1 MKFQTVVLALI
12 AAILVA
18 CGGGNIA
25 VKTPLQGQITVG
37 SEREA
42 QRASRALLEKI
53 DNSQAEIERVDRQIA
68 TALGETKRAER
79 EALQKQKAELQGI
92 VRENLKEF
100 LSFAPKFKAQGWE
113 LAAFDDAR
121 YFFYTN
127 RFKDLAP
134 TGQAPG

>member
-1 MKFQTVVLALI
+1 MKFRIVTLVI
-12 AAILVA
+12 AAFLVA
-18 CGGGNIA
+18 CGGGSIA

-53 DNSQAEIERVDRQIA
+53 DAAQAEIERVDRQIA
-68 TALGETKRAER
+68 TALGDTKRAER
-79 EALQKQKAELQGI
+79 EALQKQKAELQGV

-100 LSFAPKFKAQGWE
+100 LSFAPKFMAQGWE

-121 YFFYTN
+121 YFFYSN
-127 RFKDLAP
+127 RFKDLVPA
-134 TGQAPG
+134 GQAPS